1 MNEYVT
7 ETSFILGTLCTCSL
21 TPPEGLGGQGCYSH
35 TKDQLLALRAGG
47 KGSSH
52 IPFHAHLT
60 SKAIFLMY
68 HLPVET
74 F

>member
-1 MNEYVT
+1 MNEHVT
-7 ETSFILGTLCTCSL
+7 DTFFILGTLCSCSL
-21 TPPEGLGGQGCYSH
+21 IPPKVLGGQGCYSH
-35 TKDQLLALRAGG
+35 VKDQFLALRASG

-60 SKAIFLMY
+60 SNAIFLMY